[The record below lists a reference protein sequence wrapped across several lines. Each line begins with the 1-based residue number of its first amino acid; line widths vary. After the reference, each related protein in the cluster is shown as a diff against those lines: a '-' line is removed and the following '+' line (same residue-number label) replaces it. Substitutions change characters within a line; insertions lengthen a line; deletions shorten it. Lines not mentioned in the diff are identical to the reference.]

1 MIEFKKTSLNI
12 GHRKILKNVN
22 FKIEDGSF
30 TIITGDS
37 GAGKTSL
44 IKLLLGAL
52 KPTSGDVLI
61 NNIAINKLKPSLIQ
75 TLRRNIGVVFQD
87 SKLIPSKSVYEN
99 ILFPLQVLGV
109 NEQTSN
115 KQVTKLL
122 KAFSLTHIKNQLPS
136 TLSGG
141 EMQRVALARAIVN
154 NPMTLIADEPTGNLD
169 EKNTIVMVDLFK
181 QINKNNK
188 SIILTTHDKNLIKQ
202 FPNANIINLSN

>member
-181 QINKNNK
+181 QINKNNTG
-188 SIILTTHDKNLIKQ
+188 IILTTHDKNLIKQ